1 MTIQAVARAVPP
13 QVADVFEEVK
23 GLTAMERLALAK
35 LLLESVLVAEPSEET
50 EWSAMGLEAFQKDWD
65 NPEDAIYD
73 NWRVHYGIPAR

>member
-1 MTIQAVARAVPP
+1 MTIQAVARSVPP

-35 LLLESVLVAEPSEET
+35 LLLESVLVAEPSEEI

-65 NPEDAIYD
+65 NAEDAIYD
-73 NWRVHYGIPAR
+73 NWRGHYGIPAR